1 MAESKDMPMQKEE
14 LVPLMDAFY
23 EVHEAIRII
32 ENCDEDYSLDPYRNV
47 LLLRVADEKMSYY
60 QKKYNPEVSPE
71 DQFLVED
78 VIDFARAAFTYKVRA
93 VESAEVGRSH
103 ISGQ

>member
-1 MAESKDMPMQKEE
+1 VNNYREKEKMVFVTKMRVA
-14 LVPLMDAFY
+14 L
-23 EVHEAIRII
+23 
-32 ENCDEDYSLDPYRNV
+32 LDPYRNV
-47 LLLRVADEKMSYY
+47 LLLLLRVADEKMSYY
-60 QKKYNPEVSPE
+60 QKKYNPEASLE

-93 VESAEVGRSH
+93 AESAEVGRSH